1 MRKAV
6 GVFRTFVQTW
16 YDGSLQRI
24 FMNQQKPDKFKRAI
38 TSVLG
43 GYVLDD
49 QNPFVRDPDG
59 TVRNLQKL
67 M

>member
-6 GVFRTFVQTW
+6 GVFRVFVHTW
-16 YDGSLQRI
+16 YDGSLQNI
-24 FMNQQKPDKFKRAI
+24 FMYEKKPQSFKRAI

-49 QNPFVRDPDG
+49 QNPFVRDPEG
-59 TVRNLQKL
+59 TLRNLHKL
-67 M
+67 I